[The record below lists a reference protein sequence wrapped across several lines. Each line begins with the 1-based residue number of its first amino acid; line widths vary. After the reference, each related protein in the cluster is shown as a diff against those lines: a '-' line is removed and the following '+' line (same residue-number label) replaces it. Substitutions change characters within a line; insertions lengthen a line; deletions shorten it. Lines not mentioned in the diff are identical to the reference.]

1 MVNGSRCAISA
12 LLGAV
17 LYLGFSV
24 MAGQGA
30 GVMHPSSV
38 FVIGWVEV
46 QPARSGKDEVTI
58 VGRALALEQISGQYT
73 LVVSRSGKGGA
84 SNSRQGGAFSVDAGE
99 NAILSRSSINLSPA
113 EVVTI
118 ELKLFV
124 DNNEVFSTVMKSA
137 RKGGSRD
144 I

>member
-1 MVNGSRCAISA
+1 MLIGSRHAFGA
-12 LLGAV
+12 FLAV

-24 MAGQGA
+24 MAGQAAGGA
-30 GVMHPSSV
+30 HASSAL
-38 FVIGWVEV
+38 VIGWVEV
-46 QPARSGKDEVTI
+46 QPRGPGKDQVTI
-58 VGRALALEQISGQYT
+58 VGRALALEPISGQYA
-73 LVVSRSGKGGA
+73 LVVGRSGKGGT
-84 SNSRQGGAFSVDAGE
+84 STSRQGGAFSVAAGE
-99 NAILSRSSINLSPA
+99 NAVLSRTSINIAPA

-137 RKGGSRD
+137 GKDRSRD

>member
-1 MVNGSRCAISA
+1 MVNGSRCAIGA
-12 LLGAV
+12 FLGAV

-73 LVVSRSGKGGA
+73 LVVSRSGKGGT